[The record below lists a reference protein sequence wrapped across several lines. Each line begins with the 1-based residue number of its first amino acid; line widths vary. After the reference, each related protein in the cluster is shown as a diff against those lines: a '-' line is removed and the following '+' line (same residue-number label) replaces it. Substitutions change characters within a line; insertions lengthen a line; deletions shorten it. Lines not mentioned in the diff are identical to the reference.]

1 MRRFENYWLE
11 EARWEEEQNLRRRER
26 RRRTR
31 EERRARAREQ
41 MLTIIGVCRF
51 LLVALLATTVYAESL
66 DEESRYEEKPEIAR
80 STDDGRL
87 PEDDVQATE
96 RCYLTEDEVREDFE
110 NEKIEAELVEMGYFR
125 DDIPLDFETQACL
138 RTACDESGVPFEIAL
153 AVIRKESTYQN
164 ITGDGGD
171 SIGYMQVQ
179 PKWHQER
186 MRRLGV
192 TDLTQPMA
200 NFRVGCDYLAELMD
214 KYSLEEAL
222 TAYNSGKPGKSDY
235 ADTVLKYW
243 RELG

>member
-1 MRRFENYWLE
+1 MRRFESYWADE
-11 EARWEEEQNLRRRER
+11 VRWEAELNRRRSEKS
-26 RRRTR
+26 RRTR

-41 MLTIIGVCRF
+41 MLTIIGVCLF
-51 LLVALLATTVYAESL
+51 LLAALLATTVYAESL
-66 DEESRYEEKPEIAR
+66 AEETPEIAR

-87 PEDDVQATE
+87 PGDDVPATE

-110 NEKIEAELVEMGYFR
+110 NEKIEAALVEMGYFR
-125 DDIPLDFETQACL
+125 DDIPMDFETQACL
-138 RTACDESGVPFEIAL
+138 RAACEESGVPFEIAL

-164 ITGDGGD
+164 ITGDSGD

-192 TDLTQPMA
+192 TDLTQPLA

-214 KYSLEEAL
+214 KYPTEEAL

-243 RELG
+243 RELR

>member
-11 EARWEEEQNLRRRER
+11 EARWEDEQNRLCRER
-26 RRRTR
+26 RKRTR

-41 MLTIIGVCRF
+41 MLTIIGVCLF
-51 LLVALLATTVYAESL
+51 LLVALLATTVCAESL
-66 DEESRYEEKPEIAR
+66 SEETTEIAQ

-87 PEDDVQATE
+87 PGDDIPATE
-96 RCYLTEDEVREDFE
+96 RCYLTENEVQEDWE
-110 NEKIEAELVEMGYFR
+110 NEKIEAALVEMGYFR

-138 RTACDESGVPFEIAL
+138 RAACDESGVPFEIAL

-164 ITGDGGD
+164 ITGDSGD

-200 NFRVGCDYLAELMD
+200 NFRVGCDYLAELMG

-235 ADTVLKYW
+235 ADTVMKYW

>member
-1 MRRFENYWLE
+1 MRRVESYWADE
-11 EARWEEEQNLRRRER
+11 VRREAELNRRRSEKS
-26 RRRTR
+26 RRTR

-41 MLTIIGVCRF
+41 MLTIIGVCLF
-51 LLVALLATTVYAESL
+51 LLAALLATTVYAESL
-66 DEESRYEEKPEIAR
+66 AEETPEIAR

-87 PEDDVQATE
+87 PGDDVPATE

-110 NEKIEAELVEMGYFR
+110 NEKIEAALVEMGYFR
-125 DDIPLDFETQACL
+125 DDIPMDFETQACL
-138 RTACDESGVPFEIAL
+138 RAACEESGVPFEIAL

-164 ITGDGGD
+164 ITGDSGD

-192 TDLTQPMA
+192 TDLTQPLA

-214 KYSLEEAL
+214 KYPTEEAL

>member
-11 EARWEEEQNLRRRER
+11 EARWEEEQNLRRLER
-26 RRRTR
+26 RKRTR
-31 EERRARAREQ
+31 EELRVRERNQ
-41 MLTIIGVCRF
+41 LIILT
-51 LLVALLATTVYAESL
+51 LLALLLCAAFMGVTYRYAEAA
-66 DEESRYEEKPEIAR
+66 ERNTQPEIAR

-87 PEDDVQATE
+87 PGDDVPATE
-96 RCYLTEDEVREDFE
+96 RCYLTEDEVQEDFE
-110 NEKIEAELVEMGYFR
+110 NEKIEAALVATGYFR
-125 DDIPLDFETQACL
+125 EDIPLDYETQAYL
-138 RTACDESGVPFEIAL
+138 RAACDESGVPFEMAL
-153 AVIRKESTYQN
+153 AIIRKESTYQN
-164 ITGDGGD
+164 ITGDCGD

-192 TDLTQPMA
+192 TDLTQPLA

-214 KYSLEEAL
+214 KYPTEEAL

>member
-11 EARWEEEQNLRRRER
+11 EARWEEEQNLRCRER

-31 EERRARAREQ
+31 EERRARERDHLLF
-41 MLTIIGVCRF
+41 LTV
-51 LLVALLATTVYAESL
+51 LALLLMVVFMGVTMRYAEAA
-66 DEESRYEEKPEIAR
+66 ERNTQPEISQ

-87 PEDDVQATE
+87 PADDVPATE
-96 RCYLTEDEVREDFE
+96 CCYLTEDEVQEDFE
-110 NEKIEAELVEMGYFR
+110 NEKIEAALVETGYFR
-125 DDIPLDFETQACL
+125 DDIPLDYETQAYL
-138 RTACDESGVPFEIAL
+138 RAACDESGVPFEMAL

-164 ITGDGGD
+164 ITGDSGD

-192 TDLTQPMA
+192 TDLTQPLA
-200 NFRVGCDYLAELMD
+200 NFREGCDYLAELMD
-214 KYSLEEAL
+214 KYPTEEAL

>member
-11 EARWEEEQNLRRRER
+11 EARWEEEQNRLCRER
-26 RRRTR
+26 RKRTR

-41 MLTIIGVCRF
+41 MLTIIGVCLF
-51 LLVALLATTVYAESL
+51 LLVALLATTVCAESL
-66 DEESRYEEKPEIAR
+66 SEETTEIAQ

-87 PEDDVQATE
+87 PGDDIPATE
-96 RCYLTEDEVREDFE
+96 RCYLTEDEVQEDFE
-110 NEKIEAELVEMGYFR
+110 NEKIEDALVEIGYFR
-125 DDIPLDFETQACL
+125 DDIPLDYETQAYL
-138 RTACDESGVPFEIAL
+138 RAACDESSVPFELAV

-164 ITGDGGD
+164 ITGDSGD

-192 TDLTQPMA
+192 TDLTQPLA

-214 KYSLEEAL
+214 KYPTEEAL

-243 RELG
+243 RKLRV

>member
-26 RRRTR
+26 RKRTR

-41 MLTIIGVCRF
+41 MLTIIGVCLF

-66 DEESRYEEKPEIAR
+66 SEDTTEIAQ

-87 PEDDVQATE
+87 PGDDVQATE
-96 RCYLTEDEVREDFE
+96 RCYLTEDEVQEDFE

-138 RTACDESGVPFEIAL
+138 RTACDESGVPFELAL

-164 ITGDGGD
+164 ITGDSGD

-186 MRRLGV
+186 RRRLGV

-200 NFRVGCDYLAELMD
+200 NFRVGCDYLAELMN
-214 KYSLEEAL
+214 KYPTEEAL

-243 RELG
+243 RELR

>member
-1 MRRFENYWLE
+1 MKRFENYWLE
-11 EARWEEEQNLRRRER
+11 EARWEEEQNLRRREQR
-26 RRRTR
+26 KRTR

-41 MLTIIGVCRF
+41 MLTIIGVCVF
-51 LLVALLATTVYAESL
+51 LLVALLAATVCAESL
-66 DEESRYEEKPEIAR
+66 SAETTEIAQ

-87 PEDDVQATE
+87 PGDDVPATE
-96 RCYLTEDEVREDFE
+96 RCYITEDEVQEDFE
-110 NEKIEAELVEMGYFR
+110 NEKIEAALVETGYFR
-125 DDIPLDFETQACL
+125 GDIPLDYETQACL
-138 RTACDESGVPFEIAL
+138 RAACDESGVPFELAL

-164 ITGDGGD
+164 ITGDSGD

-192 TDLTQPMA
+192 TDLTQPLA

-214 KYSLEEAL
+214 KYPTEEAL
-222 TAYNSGKPGKSDY
+222 TAYNSGKPGKSNY

-243 RELG
+243 RELR

>member
-26 RRRTR
+26 RKRTR

-41 MLTIIGVCRF
+41 MLTIIGVCLF
-51 LLVALLATTVYAESL
+51 LLAALLATTVCAESL
-66 DEESRYEEKPEIAR
+66 SEETTEIAQ

-87 PEDDVQATE
+87 PGDDIPATE
-96 RCYLTEDEVREDFE
+96 RCYLTEDEVQEDFE
-110 NEKIEAELVEMGYFR
+110 NEKIEDALVEMGYFR
-125 DDIPLDFETQACL
+125 DDIPLDYETQAYL
-138 RTACDESGVPFEIAL
+138 RAACDESGVPFEMAL

-192 TDLTQPMA
+192 TDLTQPLA

-214 KYSLEEAL
+214 KYSWEEAL

-235 ADTVLKYW
+235 ADTVMKYW

>member
-1 MRRFENYWLE
+1 MRRFENYWAE
-11 EARWEEEQNLRRRER
+11 EARWEAEQMAAHRDRIR

-31 EERRARAREQ
+31 EERKRQNRANLAF
-41 MLTIIGVCRF
+41 TISVILWA
-51 LLVALLATTVYAESL
+51 LLVVAVLTVNADSTE
-66 DEESRYEEKPEIAR
+66 PEPVL
-80 STDDGRL
+80 TETEGRL
-87 PEDDVQATE
+87 PGDDAPASE
-96 RCYLTEDEVREDFE
+96 RCYLTEDEVQEDFE
-110 NEKIEAELVEMGYFR
+110 NEKIEAALVETGYFR
-125 DDIPLDFETQACL
+125 DDIPLDYETQAWL
-138 RTACDESGVPFEIAL
+138 RAACDESGVPFEMAL

-164 ITGDGGD
+164 ITGDSGD

-192 TDLTQPMA
+192 TDLTQPLA

-214 KYSLEEAL
+214 KYPTEEAL

>member
-26 RRRTR
+26 RKRTR
-31 EERRARAREQ
+31 EERRARERDHLLF
-41 MLTIIGVCRF
+41 LTV
-51 LLVALLATTVYAESL
+51 LALLLMMAFMGVTMRYAEAA
-66 DEESRYEEKPEIAR
+66 ERNTKPEI
-80 STDDGRL
+80 SQSMDDGRL
-87 PEDDVQATE
+87 PGDDVPATE
-96 RCYLTEDEVREDFE
+96 RCYLTEDEVQEDFE
-110 NEKIEAELVEMGYFR
+110 NEKIEAALVETGYFR
-125 DDIPLDFETQACL
+125 DDIPLDYETQAYL
-138 RTACDESGVPFEIAL
+138 RAACDESGVPFELAL
-153 AVIRKESTYQN
+153 AVIRKESNYQN

-186 MRRLGV
+186 MQRLGV
-192 TDLTQPMA
+192 TDLTHPLS

-222 TAYNSGKPGKSDY
+222 TAYNSWKPGKSDY

-243 RELG
+243 RELKN

>member
-1 MRRFENYWLE
+1 MRRFENYWAE
-11 EARWEEEQNLRRRER
+11 EARWEEEQARRRSEK

-41 MLTIIGVCRF
+41 MLTIIGVCLF
-51 LLVALLATTVYAESL
+51 LLVALLATTVCAESL
-66 DEESRYEEKPEIAR
+66 SEETTEIAQ

-87 PEDDVQATE
+87 PRDDIPATE
-96 RCYLTEDEVREDFE
+96 RCYLTEDEVQEDFE
-110 NEKIEAELVEMGYFR
+110 NEKIEAALVEMGYFR
-125 DDIPLDFETQACL
+125 ADIPLDFETQACL
-138 RTACDESGVPFEIAL
+138 RAACDESGVPFEIAL

-164 ITGDGGD
+164 ITGDSGD

-179 PKWHQER
+179 PKWHQDR

-192 TDLTQPMA
+192 TDLTQPLA

-214 KYSLEEAL
+214 KYPTEEAL

>member
-11 EARWEEEQNLRRRER
+11 EAIWEEEQNLRRRER
-26 RRRTR
+26 RKRTR
-31 EERRARAREQ
+31 EERRSRAREQ
-41 MLTIIGVCRF
+41 MLTIIGVCLF
-51 LLVALLATTVYAESL
+51 LLVALLATTVYAES
-66 DEESRYEEKPEIAR
+66 RYEAKTEIAQ

-87 PEDDVQATE
+87 PGDDVPATE
-96 RCYLTEDEVREDFE
+96 HCYLTEDGVQEDFE
-110 NEKIEAELVEMGYFR
+110 NEKIEAALVETGYFR
-125 DDIPLDFETQACL
+125 DDIPMDYETQAYL
-138 RTACDESGVPFEIAL
+138 RAACDESGVPFEMAL

-186 MRRLGV
+186 MQRLGV
-192 TDLTQPMA
+192 TDLTHPLS

-214 KYSLEEAL
+214 KYPTEEAL
-222 TAYNSGKPGKSDY
+222 TAYNSGRPGKSDY

>member
-26 RRRTR
+26 RKRTR
-31 EERRARAREQ
+31 EERRARERNKLIV
-41 MLTIIGVCRF
+41 LT
-51 LLVALLATTVYAESL
+51 LLALLLCAAFMVVTYRYAEALDREDFAATTQNLSY
-66 DEESRYEEKPEIAR
+66 
-80 STDDGRL
+80 GRL
-87 PEDDVQATE
+87 PGDDVPATE
-96 RCYLTEDEVREDFE
+96 RCYLTEDEVQEDFE

-125 DDIPLDFETQACL
+125 DDVPLDYETQAYL
-138 RTACDESGVPFEIAL
+138 RTACDESGVPFEMAL

-164 ITGDGGD
+164 ITGDSGD

-192 TDLTQPMA
+192 TDLTQPLA

-214 KYSLEEAL
+214 KYSWEEAL

-243 RELG
+243 RELS

>member
-11 EARWEEEQNLRRRER
+11 EARWEEEQNIRRRER
-26 RRRTR
+26 RKRTR

-41 MLTIIGVCRF
+41 MLTIIGVCLF

-66 DEESRYEEKPEIAR
+66 SEEKPEISR

-87 PEDDVQATE
+87 HGDDVPATE
-96 RCYLTEDEVREDFE
+96 RCYLTEDEVQEDFE
-110 NEKIEAELVEMGYFR
+110 NEKIEAALMEMGYFR
-125 DDIPLDFETQACL
+125 DDIPLDYETQAYL
-138 RTACDESGVPFEIAL
+138 RAACDESGVPFELAL
-153 AVIRKESTYQN
+153 AIIRKESTYQN

-192 TDLTQPMA
+192 TDLTHPLS

-214 KYSLEEAL
+214 KYPTEEAL

>member
-11 EARWEEEQNLRRRER
+11 EARWEEEQNRLRRER
-26 RRRTR
+26 RKRTR
-31 EERRARAREQ
+31 EERKRQNRASMAF
-41 MLTIIGVCRF
+41 TISVILWA
-51 LLVALLATTVYAESL
+51 LLVVTVLTVNAGSTE
-66 DEESRYEEKPEIAR
+66 PEPVLME
-80 STDDGRL
+80 TEGRL
-87 PEDDVQATE
+87 PGDDVPATE
-96 RCYLTEDEVREDFE
+96 RCYLTEGEVQEDWE
-110 NEKIEAELVEMGYFR
+110 NTKIETALAETGYFR
-125 DDIPLDFETQACL
+125 GDIPLDFETQACL
-138 RTACDESGVPFEIAL
+138 RAACDESGVEYELAL

-192 TDLTQPMA
+192 TDLSDPFS

-214 KYSLEEAL
+214 KYPLEEAL
-222 TAYNSGKPGKSDY
+222 TAYNTGKPGKSDY

-243 RELG
+243 RELR

>member
-1 MRRFENYWLE
+1 MKRFENYWLE

-31 EERRARAREQ
+31 EERRTRAREQ
-41 MLTIIGVCRF
+41 MLTIIGVCLF
-51 LLVALLATTVYAESL
+51 LLVALLATTVYAES
-66 DEESRYEEKPEIAR
+66 RYEEKPEIAQ

-87 PEDDVQATE
+87 PGDDVPAIE
-96 RCYLTEDEVREDFE
+96 CCYLTLEEVQEDWE
-110 NEKIEAELVEMGYFR
+110 NEKIEAALVEMGYFR

-138 RTACDESGVPFEIAL
+138 RAACDESGVPFEIAL

-164 ITGDGGD
+164 ITGDSGD

-192 TDLTQPMA
+192 TDLTQPLA

-214 KYSLEEAL
+214 KYPTEEAL

-243 RELG
+243 RELR

>member
-26 RRRTR
+26 RKRTR

-41 MLTIIGVCRF
+41 MLTIIGVCLF
-51 LLVALLATTVYAESL
+51 LLVALLATTVYAES
-66 DEESRYEEKPEIAR
+66 RYEEKPEIAQ

-87 PEDDVQATE
+87 PGDDIPATE
-96 RCYLTEDEVREDFE
+96 RCYLTENEVQEDWE
-110 NEKIEAELVEMGYFR
+110 NEKIEAALLEMGYFR

-138 RTACDESGVPFEIAL
+138 LAACDESGVPFELAL

-171 SIGYMQVQ
+171 SIGYMQIQ

-192 TDLTQPMA
+192 TDLTQPLA
-200 NFRVGCDYLAELMD
+200 NFQVGCDYLAELMD
-214 KYSLEEAL
+214 KYPTEEAL

-235 ADTVLKYW
+235 ADTVLRYW
-243 RELG
+243 RELR

>member
-11 EARWEEEQNLRRRER
+11 EARWEEEQNRLRRER
-26 RRRTR
+26 RTRTR

-41 MLTIIGVCRF
+41 MLTIIGVCLF

-66 DEESRYEEKPEIAR
+66 SEEKPEIAQ

-87 PEDDVQATE
+87 PGDDVQATE
-96 RCYLTEDEVREDFE
+96 RCYLTEDEVQEDFE

-138 RTACDESGVPFEIAL
+138 RTACDESGVPFELAL

-192 TDLTQPMA
+192 TDLTHPLS

-214 KYSLEEAL
+214 KYPTEEAL

>member
-1 MRRFENYWLE
+1 MKRFENYWLE
-11 EARWEEEQNLRRRER
+11 EARWEEEQNLRCRER
-26 RRRTR
+26 RKRTR

-41 MLTIIGVCRF
+41 MLTIIGVCLF
-51 LLVALLATTVYAESL
+51 LLVALLATTVCAESL
-66 DEESRYEEKPEIAR
+66 SEEKPEIVQ

-87 PEDDVQATE
+87 PGDDVPAIE
-96 RCYLTEDEVREDFE
+96 RCYLTENEVQEDFE
-110 NEKIEAELVEMGYFR
+110 NEKIEAALLEMGYFR
-125 DDIPLDFETQACL
+125 DDIPLDYETQACL
-138 RTACDESGVPFEIAL
+138 LAACDESGVPFELAL
-153 AVIRKESTYQN
+153 AVVRKESTYQN

-171 SIGYMQVQ
+171 SVGYMQVQ

-192 TDLTQPMA
+192 TDLTQPLA

-214 KYSLEEAL
+214 KYPTEEAL

-243 RELG
+243 RELR

>member
-1 MRRFENYWLE
+1 MRRFESYWAE
-11 EARWEEEQNLRRRER
+11 EARWEEEQARRRSEK

-41 MLTIIGVCRF
+41 MLTIIGVCMF
-51 LLVALLATTVYAESL
+51 LLAALLATTVYAESL
-66 DEESRYEEKPEIAR
+66 AEETPEIAQ

-87 PEDDVQATE
+87 PGDDVPATE
-96 RCYLTEDEVREDFE
+96 RCYLTEDEVQEDME
-110 NEKIEAELVEMGYFR
+110 NEKIEAALVEMGYFR

-138 RTACDESGVPFEIAL
+138 RAACDESGVPFEMAL

-171 SIGYMQVQ
+171 SVGYMQVQ

-192 TDLTQPMA
+192 TDLTQPLA
-200 NFRVGCDYLAELMD
+200 NFRVGCGYLAELMD
-214 KYSLEEAL
+214 KYPPEEAL

-243 RELG
+243 RELKN